1 MYKNDIIESSSSIGK
16 KICTNHHLDLDID
29 SHQQQKCWI
38 KILQKSNE
46 RTSERILRPV
56 AELELFEGT
65 ICLSRRPLSVAGLT
79 YTIEDGAEGPW
90 SPNAL
95 KLVQWVSSSLMLSN
109 ARLFY

>member
-1 MYKNDIIESSSSIGK
+1 MLTASLS
-16 KICTNHHLDLDID
+16 LID
-29 SHQQQKCWI
+29 DQQQKCWI

-65 ICLSRRPLSVAGLT
+65 ICLSRKPLSVAGLT
-79 YTIEDGAEGPW
+79 YTIEDGAEGPG